1 MTTTTAEMTERD
13 ATPAPESRR
22 GLVAVLIGFGVL
34 FLAGCW
40 AAWFLTID
48 DAFITFRYSANMA
61 DGHGP
66 VWNVGEDPIEGF
78 TNFLWMLWHVPFAL
92 AGLPL
97 ETVAKVT
104 SAVLGVAI
112 LVMLARTGHRASGVV
127 GAVVAGGAY
136 VLFVPTYFHITAG
149 LETIAFAA
157 VVLRAAIVGVNLTQ
171 GRPVRNWEP
180 PLLLLLA
187 GMIRPEGV
195 LATFPAF
202 ALWCWLGR
210 RERRTWGLV
219 AAVVVLGAGYF
230 AWRWSYFGHP
240 FPNTFYVKFGNLDSG
255 SVWLQATLWLFLPL
269 LALTVFL
276 LFRKASRGPGLVL
289 CSVVLLTGMT
299 YAVSGPTM
307 DYLHRFAFH
316 AFPVLCLGAGLAT
329 AHFGARWLGALAGAM
344 AVGWV
349 AVTGVQPAD
358 LPVIANYGPDLQRA
372 HVAIGKGLADA
383 QVPEQARSLAVS
395 DAGAIPYYSGWK
407 SIDYIGLNDEAIAHG
422 AQPTDVVKAVRPTVI
437 VVTARGPGAI
447 PGVAYGLRVP
457 EAGADYEFV
466 ADVQMREGYFQEVF
480 ALPEYAAQIR
490 VAVGESVDKAQR
502 QYDPGRYEDTI
513 DRWLDRLRSQLP
525 F

>member
-1 MTTTTAEMTERD
+1 MTTTAERNETGAD
-13 ATPAPESRR
+13 PEPKAHR
-22 GLVAVLIGFGVL
+22 GLIAILAGFGAL
-34 FLAGCW
+34 FLLGCW

-78 TNFLWMLWHVPFAL
+78 TNFLWMLWHVPFSV

-104 SAVLGVAI
+104 SVVLGGWI
-112 LVMLARTGHRASGVV
+112 LVMLVRAGHRAAGVL
-127 GAVVAGGAY
+127 GALVAGGAL
-136 VLFVPTYFHITAG
+136 VLFVPAYFHLTAG

-157 VVLRAAIVGVNLTQ
+157 VVLRAAILGVNLVQ
-171 GRPVRNWEP
+171 GRTVRGWEP
-180 PLLLLLA
+180 PLLLVLA

-195 LATFPAF
+195 LA
-202 ALWCWLGR
+202 ALPGFVVWCWLGR
-210 RERRTWGLV
+210 RNGRTWALV
-219 AAVVVLGAGYF
+219 AAAAVVGGGYF

-255 SVWLQATLWLFLPL
+255 AVWLEATTRLVLPL
-269 LALTVFL
+269 LILTAFL
-276 LFRKASRGPGLVL
+276 LFRKASRGAGLVL
-289 CSVVLLTGMT
+289 SSVVLLTGMT

-316 AFPVLCLGAGLAT
+316 AFPVLCLGAGLAM
-329 AHFGARWLGALAGAM
+329 AHLGRQWVAAAVGAA

-349 AVTGVQPAD
+349 AVTGAESTD

-383 QVPEQARSLAVS
+383 RLPEQARSLAVS

-422 AQPTDVVKAVRPTVI
+422 AQPTDVVKAARPTVI
-437 VVTARGPGAI
+437 VVTAHGQGAT
-447 PGVAYGLRVP
+447 PGVAYGMRVP
-457 EAGADYEFV
+457 EAGRDYEFV
-466 ADVQMREGYFQEVF
+466 ADVQLREGYYQEVF
-480 ALPEYAAQIR
+480 ALPEYAPQVRAA
-490 VAVGESVDKAQR
+490 VATSVDKAQR